1 MKKNFL
7 QDVVPASQKRSIK
20 DIPLPKHKE
29 KRHDTIEGKIA
40 TRKINSTKVQ
50 NQFEEEADYTKP
62 IENSY
67 EDANYSQTENS
78 STNDFTN
85 SYTSISP
92 KKQKKWS
99 ITKKLIATFVI
110 SIVGFI
116 VFSSTQSKAEI
127 IIKPKKVT
135 QDVNILIPLDTNNLA
150 TKTQINKTATKTV
163 PATGEQQVEKQASG
177 KIKIINKHKQ
187 TPQELVK
194 NTRFQ
199 APNGLIYRIKDS
211 IVVPGYTMNGNTIVP
226 GTLEVEVFADSAGE
240 DYNTSNITF
249 TIPGF
254 AGKEQFEKITAESI
268 GQINGGYIGMRKVI
282 SEEEKEKIEEELKQN
297 LKIQIEQI
305 KNESSEYVL
314 VPDLNTVSFGVAQDK
329 VEGNNIIISV
339 SAIVSAYS
347 FVKKDL
353 SNFIGQNSI
362 TESTSTDMFDVEMN
376 PLNITLETNGIK
388 ISGQTTIT
396 WITDQE
402 NLKKLL
408 INKKRSEISEIVD
421 THKSFEKIDTNFSPF
436 WKVKLPSQPEK
447 IEIIVKE

>member
-20 DIPLPKHKE
+20 DIPLPKHKDKQPDISE
-29 KRHDTIEGKIA
+29 HKTV
-40 TRKINSTKVQ
+40 RKINHPKNQNDFEEDVTYTTTVQ
-50 NQFEEEADYTKP
+50 NSYQDTEYTQKP
-62 IENSY
+62 
-67 EDANYSQTENS
+67 DS
-78 STNDFTN
+78 SKDDFSN
-85 SYTSISP
+85 SYTPPKS

-99 ITKKLIATFVI
+99 ITKKLVATFAI

-116 VFSSTQSKAEI
+116 IFSSSQSKAEI
-127 IIKPKKVT
+127 IIKPKKIN
-135 QDVNILIPLDTNNLA
+135 QDINILIPLDTNTLA
-150 TKTQINKTATKTV
+150 TKTQITKTVTKSV

-177 KIKIINKHKQ
+177 KIKIINKHKE

-211 IVVPGYTMNGNTIVP
+211 IVVPGYTMNGNTLVP

-240 DYNTSNITF
+240 DYNTSNVTF

-254 AGKEQFEKITAESI
+254 EGKEQFEKITAQSI
-268 GQINGGYIGMRKVI
+268 NEINGGYIGMRKVI
-282 SEEEKEKIEEELKQN
+282 SEEEKERIEEELKQN
-297 LKIQIEQI
+297 LKTQIEQI

-314 VPDLNTVSFGVAQDK
+314 VPDLNTLSFGIAQDK
-329 VEGNNIIISV
+329 VEGNNVTVSIS
-339 SAIVSAYS
+339 ATVSAYS

-362 TESTSTDMFDVEMN
+362 TEATTTDMFDVEIN
-376 PLNITLETNGIK
+376 PLNITLEANGVK
-388 ISGQTTIT
+388 ISGATTIT
-396 WITDQE
+396 WLTDQE

-447 IEIIVKE
+447 IEIIIKE